1 MQLYIIRSD
10 PIESRFAILLEDFAP
25 SQNWRQ
31 HRLLSDPATKA
42 TLAAFAKL
50 HGFFWR
56 GSSFWQRGGGAAEQ
70 LERSVWRSGSYW
82 QPSMQPPEQLDQV
95 AAAWSRH
102 RDAFGPAFS
111 EAKELAG
118 IDLASLGMRLQ
129 RVVHRAG
136 QSAHPFNDPESSK
149 KYSSWRTLIHGDA
162 KSANIFLR
170 DSREGQTHVEVGL
183 IDFQWCGFGLAA
195 TEVAHHIL
203 AAVDMESLSYDGSK
217 EVELLDHYYAH
228 LVTAL
233 VEFGAA
239 EDRET
244 ATGLLTRASLQDQ
257 YEVAIL
263 DMCRWPKILNF
274 CVNFRETVSDCQLI
288 LREIAGL
295 CLPTTGSASRPAQT
309 YWKRT
314 SSRWGGTA
322 TTRVWTTLNGWW
334 PLVTVLSP
342 TWNNMDH

>member
-1 MQLYIIRSD
+1 MQSAGGGWHTRGQGLLSSEGDLQVRRGATHYVVMQLFIFRSD

-31 HRLLSDPATKA
+31 HRLLSAPAIKA
-42 TLAAFAKL
+42 TLAAFAKI

-70 LERSVWRSGSYW
+70 LESAVWQSGSYW

-95 AAAWSRH
+95 ANAWERH
-102 RDAFGPAFS
+102 REAFGLAFS
-111 EAKELAG
+111 EAKELTG
-118 IDLASLGMRLQ
+118 IDLTRLGQRLQ
-129 RVVHRAG
+129 AVVHRAG

-149 KYSSWRTLIHGDA
+149 QYNSWRTLIHGDA

-170 DSREGQTHVEVGL
+170 ESEESQSQVQVGL

-217 EVELLDHYYAH
+217 EAELLDHYYSH

-233 VEFGAA
+233 LDFGAA

-244 ATGLLTRASLQDQ
+244 AAGLLTRECLQDQ

-263 DMCRWPKILNF
+263 DMCRWQQKICRSYCEF
-274 CVNFRETVSDCQLI
+274 IS
-288 LREIAGL
+288 
-295 CLPTTGSASRPAQT
+295 
-309 YWKRT
+309 
-314 SSRWGGTA
+314 
-322 TTRVWTTLNGWW
+322 
-334 PLVTVLSP
+334 
-342 TWNNMDH
+342 

>member
-1 MQLYIIRSD
+1 M
-10 PIESRFAILLEDFAP
+10 
-25 SQNWRQ
+25 
-31 HRLLSDPATKA
+31 
-42 TLAAFAKL
+42 
-50 HGFFWR
+50 
-56 GSSFWQRGGGAAEQ
+56 
-70 LERSVWRSGSYW
+70 WRSGSYW

-95 AAAWSRH
+95 AAAWDRH
-102 RDAFGPAFS
+102 REAFGPAFS

-129 RVVHRAG
+129 RVVHMAG

-149 KYSSWRTLIHGDA
+149 KYNSWRTLIHGDA

-195 TEVAHHIL
+195 TEAAHHIL

-217 EVELLDHYYAH
+217 EAELLDHYYAH

-239 EDRET
+239 EDRGT
-244 ATGLLTRASLQDQ
+244 ATELLTRASLQDQ

-263 DMCRWPKILNF
+263 DMCR
-274 CVNFRETVSDCQLI
+274 
-288 LREIAGL
+288 
-295 CLPTTGSASRPAQT
+295 
-309 YWKRT
+309 
-314 SSRWGGTA
+314 
-322 TTRVWTTLNGWW
+322 
-334 PLVTVLSP
+334 
-342 TWNNMDH
+342 